1 MPRYQNKYQQTTDQ
15 TKSHYTI
22 QQESK
27 GFWDWWRLPVQLCP
41 SPINPD
47 LPMHTYDPFVLLH
60 VASLWHLP
68 MNASHLSVVKLG
80 RKKDQKKNTWI
91 NINYRYKHFD
101 FYQTAIGTQ
110 QLSNSRKPQFICS
123 FLLLVVLWPYFSIKL
138 LFLSSPCS
146 YYIKHSTYV
155 WTALILPWKAS
166 NIQDK

>member
-1 MPRYQNKYQQTTDQ
+1 MKVTCTIMPISD
-15 TKSHYTI
+15 KSRFAYAHVWSVCVITR
-22 QQESK
+22 S
-27 GFWDWWRLPVQLCP
+27 
-41 SPINPD
+41 
-47 LPMHTYDPFVLLH
+47 LL
-60 VASLWHLP
+60 VTFANECLTFICR
-68 MNASHLSVVKLG
+68 KI
-80 RKKDQKKNTWI
+80 RKKEGPKKNTWI

-155 WTALILPWKAS
+155 WIALILHGKAS
-166 NIQDK
+166 NIQGK